1 MKVIS
6 KLLVLAV
13 MVAVTSCATTK
24 KEEPRRAGELP
35 PEWWKISDAKGSGA
49 LENLYRDDSLGVE
62 AAVKLFVGVSDE
74 PTNATESDAVT
85 DAKRKAA
92 VEISQYLALQ
102 VTAVSQSAKFNDYLK
117 QVVVDTEVSEDEQVR
132 VINDIKNQTNEFA
145 ATISITQ
152 FSSTKV
158 VGKHAEEVDGGSR
171 YKAWV
176 CLSITDAILEQ
187 TRKLQ
192 EAAFQNILEMNPEYK
207 QLMADINTAL
217 TKQIKENV
225 TSKTDF

>member
-1 MKVIS
+1 MKIIS
-6 KLLVLAV
+6 KVLLVLA
-13 MVAVTSCATTK
+13 ALIAITSCATT

-35 PEWWKISDAKGSGA
+35 ANWWKISDTKGSGA
-49 LENLYRDDSLGVE
+49 LENLYRDDSEGVE
-62 AAVKLFVGVSDE
+62 SKVKLFVGVSDE

-117 QVVVDTEVSEDEQVR
+117 QVIVDTAESDDEQVR
-132 VINDIKNQTNEFA
+132 VVNDIKNQTNDFA

-158 VGKHAEEVDGGSR
+158 VGKHAELVEDGSK

-176 CLSITDAILEQ
+176 VLSITDAILEQ

-192 EAAFQNILEMNPEYK
+192 EAAFQNILDMNPEYK
-207 QLMADINTAL
+207 QLMADINTEL

-225 TSKTDF
+225 AAKTEF